1 MTRDYTTVPGYEGM
15 TQPQARYN
23 YLHDLL
29 DSYMRLTSED
39 RNAMRP
45 CKVMEERGGCRYCSF
60 SGFLGGDPEV
70 CCAWR
75 AEAQPDK
82 AIEILEMLTGKPQS
96 LEMPAGKPEQ
106 LWGYRFPEPKTAK
119 ERAAKDPHN
128 MIAYIASHYTAEPQ
142 LGVAQEEC
150 AELIQAISKV
160 RRKGANTETLSHMA
174 EEIADVQIMCE
185 QLIFLYNLDSEVT
198 AHYFGKLK
206 RQLKRI
212 MEGDTAYETTGE

>member
-1 MTRDYTTVPGYEGM
+1 M

-29 DSYMRLTSED
+29 DAYMRLTPED

-45 CKVMEERGGCRYCSF
+45 CKVMEERGDCRYCSF

-82 AIEILEMLTGKPQS
+82 AIEILEML
-96 LEMPAGKPEQ
+96 LERRPTETNTI
-106 LWGYRFPEPKTAK
+106 RVIEPKTGAEK
-119 ERAAKDPHN
+119 IRA
-128 MIAYIASHYTAEPQ
+128 IARHYGKEPQ
-142 LGVAQEEC
+142 MGVAQEEC

-160 RRKGANTETLSHMA
+160 RRKGAAADSRGHLA
-174 EEIADVQIMCE
+174 EEIADVLIMCA
-185 QLIFLYNLDSEVT
+185 QLTKLFNLDLAV
-198 AHYFGKLK
+198 ARKIDQKLD
-206 RQLKRI
+206 RQLERI
-212 MEGDTAYETTGE
+212 AEGDTAYETTGE

>member
-1 MTRDYTTVPGYEGM
+1 MPRDYTKVPGYENM

-29 DSYMRLTSED
+29 DAYMRLTPKD
-39 RNAMRP
+39 RTTMTH
-45 CKVMEERGGCRYCSF
+45 CKVREERGDCQYCSF

-82 AIEILEMLTGKPQS
+82 AIEILEMLLGKG
-96 LEMPAGKPEQ
+96 LESGTEMSVEKKI
-106 LWGYRFPEPKTAK
+106 RF
-119 ERAAKDPHN
+119 
-128 MIAYIASHYTAEPQ
+128 IADHYPRSSQ
-142 LGVAQEEC
+142 MGVAQEEC

-160 RRKGANTETLSHMA
+160 RRLGINGETLDHMA
-174 EEIADVQIMCE
+174 EEIADVRIMCA
-185 QLIFLYNLDSEVT
+185 QLVAILGLNEAVSRNIDQKLD
-198 AHYFGKLK
+198 
-206 RQLKRI
+206 RQMKRI

>member
-1 MTRDYTTVPGYEGM
+1 MPRDYTKVPGYEGM

-29 DSYMRLTSED
+29 DAYMRLTPED
-39 RNAMRP
+39 RTRMMP
-45 CKVMEERGGCRYCSF
+45 CKVKEERGDCRYCSF

-82 AIEILEMLTGKPQS
+82 AIEILEML
-96 LEMPAGKPEQ
+96 LDRGKPE
-106 LWGYRFPEPKTAK
+106 PATPK
-119 ERAAKDPHN
+119 ERDEKDPHN
-128 MIAYIASHYTAEPQ
+128 MIAHIASHYTAWTQ

-160 RRKGANTETLSHMA
+160 RRKGTNTETMRHLA

-185 QLIFLYNLDSEVT
+185 QLIFLYDIEPEVT

-206 RQLKRI
+206 RQLERI
-212 MEGDTAYETTGE
+212 AEGGTVYETTDE

>member
-1 MTRDYTTVPGYEGM
+1 M

-29 DSYMRLTSED
+29 DAYMRLTSED
-39 RNAMRP
+39 RTGMVP
-45 CKVMEERGGCRYCSF
+45 CKVRQERGDCRYCSF

-82 AIEILEMLTGKPQS
+82 AIEILEMLLDRRPTETNTTRVIEPRTGAEKIRTI
-96 LEMPAGKPEQ
+96 ARHYGK
-106 LWGYRFPEPKTAK
+106 
-119 ERAAKDPHN
+119 
-128 MIAYIASHYTAEPQ
+128 EPQ
-142 LGVAQEEC
+142 IGVAQEEC
-150 AELIQAISKV
+150 AELIQALSKI
-160 RRKGANTETLSHMA
+160 RRKGETMKALDNLI
-174 EEIADVQIMCE
+174 EEIADVNIMCA
-185 QLIFLYNLDSEVT
+185 QLEELFGVRASVALRMHQKLD
-198 AHYFGKLK
+198 

>member
-1 MTRDYTTVPGYEGM
+1 MTRDYTKVPGYEGM

-29 DSYMRLTSED
+29 DAYMRLTTED

-45 CKVMEERGGCRYCSF
+45 CKVMEERGDCRYCSF

-82 AIEILEMLTGKPQS
+82 AIEILEMLVGRPHTPKEEITGDRNK
-96 LEMPAGKPEQ
+96 LA
-106 LWGYRFPEPKTAK
+106 R
-119 ERAAKDPHN
+119 
-128 MIAYIASHYTAEPQ
+128 MIAEHYGKEPQ
-142 LGVAQEEC
+142 MGVAQEEC

-160 RRKGANTETLSHMA
+160 RRKGESGETLGHLA
-174 EEIADVQIMCE
+174 EEIADVNIMCK
-185 QLIFLYNLDSEVT
+185 QLTLLFGLSLAVSRNIDLKLD
-198 AHYFGKLK
+198 
-206 RQLKRI
+206 RQLERI
-212 MEGDTAYETTGE
+212 MEGDTAYETTRE